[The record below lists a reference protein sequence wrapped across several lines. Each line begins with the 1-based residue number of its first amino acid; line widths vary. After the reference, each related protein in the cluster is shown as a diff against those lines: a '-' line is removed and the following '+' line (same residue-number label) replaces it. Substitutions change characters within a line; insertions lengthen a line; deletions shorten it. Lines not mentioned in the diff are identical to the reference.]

1 MSDYFVHFYQKFEH
15 LGATHPAHSTLK
27 VTEDEVFLWIEMA
40 HVHKIQICVY
50 KGHMVLDLS

>member
-1 MSDYFVHFYQKFEH
+1 MSDYFVHFYGEFEY
-15 LGATHPAHSTLK
+15 LGVLHPEHSTLK
-27 VTEDEVFLWIEMA
+27 VTEDEVFLWIERA